1 MASGTPWPIC
11 KTCRSIPHELFG
23 SDSQATIAPV
33 RLFDSYTAL
42 VHSADR
48 GCHVCTLLYESIHE
62 PYKTQ
67 LETAAVSLESRAA
80 ADGGTR
86 DVQMMAS
93 LGTPDLASEQELAL
107 LQPPRSSSSLKA
119 VSIGSLKFV
128 LDYDLVPRT
137 AKNYQNL
144 ISLYADDDGAL
155 RYIKQNLNDCL
166 AQHKICDRVMF
177 PLSSATEQRGRIT
190 NVVYGSRGMV
200 VAPTRLIS
208 VGSEDDPKDVPKLVD
223 GQECLYK
230 GGYLTLSYCW
240 GSVPAQAP
248 WLLTT
253 KTMSKFAASIPMD
266 ILPQTLHDAIIWTRK
281 LGERYIW
288 IDSMCIIQDDSEDW
302 QREAARMAS
311 IYGSATL
318 TLVAASTNIYGGLSG
333 RIDPWRNS
341 AAALPTISGTTT
353 KVVYILPNGQKR
365 HSTALP
371 PTGSRGWCYQEN
383 LLSSRLVQISRTS
396 IQWQCLGDK
405 SNPPTR
411 AQGLEQLSKHPPAKY
426 YTIWYRLIERYSS
439 LSLTYPKDKLLA
451 FHGIAMDKA
460 GRDYVAGLLQN
471 DTWASLLWCR
481 DENQVRQNPGRR
493 YNEFV
498 APSWSWASLE
508 VPVLFY
514 EAGGRNLRKEILEP
528 TNYDPEFHSVSA
540 KAASYFETGAIT
552 DGHVEISAQ
561 SVFVR
566 SAPIIPF
573 LFNTRQGSHT
583 YGRRNIIEATTGTT
597 LGMIVFDV
605 AGEARDGMA
614 MCCVLLHVV
623 NIGLWEKN
631 STAGLGLALRTEFRN
646 GEVVYKRV
654 GYVQFTSMFADH
666 CRWRKFCIM

>member
-1 MASGTPWPIC
+1 MAPETPWPIC
-11 KTCRSIPHELFG
+11 KICRSIPYSVFG
-23 SDSQATIAPV
+23 SNSQETIAPV
-33 RLFDSYTAL
+33 RLFDSFTAL
-42 VHSADR
+42 VNSADR
-48 GCHVCTLLYESIHE
+48 GCHVCTLLYEAIHE

-67 LETAAVSLESRAA
+67 LETAVISLESKAA
-80 ADGGTR
+80 TDSGPR
-86 DVQMMAS
+86 NIQMMVS
-93 LGTPDLASEQELAL
+93 LDTPDLAGGQELAL
-107 LQPPRSSSSLKA
+107 LRPSSSNSSLEA
-119 VSIGSLKFV
+119 VAIGSVKFV

-137 AKNYQNL
+137 AKNYRNL

-166 AQHKICDRVMF
+166 AQHKNCDRVMF

-190 NVVYGSRGMV
+190 NIVSGSRGMV

-223 GQECLYK
+223 GKECLYK

-240 GSVPAQAP
+240 GNVPVQAP

-253 KTMSKFAASIPMD
+253 KTMPKFAAGLPME
-266 ILPQTLHDAIIWTRK
+266 ILPQTLHDAITWTRK

-288 IDSMCIIQDDSEDW
+288 IDSMCIIQDDPEDW

-318 TLVAASTNIYGGLSG
+318 TLVAASSNIYGGLSG

-341 AAALPTISGTTT
+341 AAALPTISRTTT

-365 HSTALP
+365 QSTALP

-383 LLSSRLVQISRTS
+383 LLSSRLVQIYRTS
-396 IQWQCLGDK
+396 LQWQCLGDK

-426 YTIWYRLIERYSS
+426 YTIWYRLIERYSG

-460 GRDYVAGLLQN
+460 GRNYVAGLLQN
-471 DTWASLLWCR
+471 DPWASLLWCR
-481 DENQVRQNPGRR
+481 DENQIRQK
-493 YNEFV
+493 
-498 APSWSWASLE
+498 S
-508 VPVLFY
+508 
-514 EAGGRNLRKEILEP
+514 GGRNLRKDILEP
-528 TNYDPEFHSVSA
+528 TSYDPEFHSASA

-566 SAPIIPF
+566 SAPTKPF

-583 YGRRNIIEATTGTT
+583 YGRRNIVEATTGAI
-597 LGMIVFDV
+597 LGMIVFDI

-631 STAGLGLALRTEFRN
+631 STAGLGLALRIEFRE
-646 GEVVYKRV
+646 GKVVYKRV
-654 GYVQFTSMFADH
+654 GYAQFTSTFAHH
-666 CRWRKFCIM
+666 CRSREFNIV